1 MNGLEPAVEF
11 MNKAQ
16 SSEIIMDPGFQTV
29 KREVL
34 EPNICSQAIFTGIQK
49 QNRTGNSQR
58 RKNPLSDI
66 IRIRGP
72 YHSEYGVHTT
82 QLKNWKKETL
92 ENLPQLFEKRNIE
105 AIKRDYEK
113 QIQDLYAEIGR
124 LTTQL
129 SWLKKKSG
137 IQPDA

>member
-1 MNGLEPAVEF
+1 MSVRKQYSPEF
-11 MNKAQ
+11 K
-16 SSEIIMDPGFQTV
+16 SKI
-29 KREVL
+29 VL
-34 EPNICSQAIFTGIQK
+34 EILKEEKTLSQI
-49 QNRTGNSQR
+49 S
-58 RKNPLSDI
+58 
-66 IRIRGP
+66 
-72 YHSEYGVHTT
+72 SEYGVHTT

-92 ENLPQLFEKRNIE
+92 ENLPQLFEKRKIE